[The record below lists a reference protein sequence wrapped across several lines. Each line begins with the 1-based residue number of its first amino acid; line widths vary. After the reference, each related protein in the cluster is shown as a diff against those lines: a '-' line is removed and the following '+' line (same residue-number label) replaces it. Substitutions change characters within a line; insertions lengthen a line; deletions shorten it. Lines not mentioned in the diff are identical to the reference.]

1 MDTTH
6 EGRTTSPMQSY
17 SKTQVAYGGVVLAV
31 GAFLTYVLPLAFG
44 L

>member
-17 SKTQVAYGGVVLAV
+17 SKTQVAYGAVVFAV
-31 GAFLTYVLPLAFG
+31 GAFLTYALPLSLG